1 MGKRIY
7 LDYNSTTPVDKLVV
21 EAMLP
26 TFSESFGNPSS
37 ENHDTGLSARE
48 MVEMARAQVA
58 GIVNMRPRDVI
69 FTSGATEANNLAIH
83 GMAAGADGPFRAAVS
98 GTEHKSVLEPYGHL
112 KGAEVRYITVSGD
125 GLPEMDWLSGIP
137 RGSLDIISVMAAN
150 SETGVIAPMKEIT
163 ELAHEKEALVH
174 CDATQAVGKIPF
186 DAGEIDMVTFSSHK
200 IYGPKG
206 CGALVATKE
215 ARRRMAGVIHGG
227 GQEDGLRSGTL
238 NVPAIVGF
246 GAACDIASDEG
257 LEDAQRQEKLR
268 DGFESA
274 LVEAVPD
281 TTINGKGA
289 PRIPN
294 TSSFRMAGAIADAV
308 IVNAPEIEIATGSA
322 CSSSTMEP
330 SHVMVAMGLDRDA
343 AGECLRASVG
353 RQTTEEDVN
362 TAVESLSK
370 AARFIRGKE
379 AEIAGAVS

>member
-1 MGKRIY
+1 
-7 LDYNSTTPVDKLVV
+7 
-21 EAMLP
+21 MLP
-26 TFSESFGNPSS
+26 AFSENFGNPSS
-37 ENHDTGLSARE
+37 ENHDTGRAALE
-48 MVEMARAQVA
+48 MVEAARAQVA
-58 GIVNMRPRDVI
+58 GIVGMRTRDVI

-83 GMAAGADGPFRAAVS
+83 GMAAGSDGPLRAAVS
-98 GTEHKSVLEPYGHL
+98 GTEHKSVLEPYRQMEGMRHIV
-112 KGAEVRYITVSGD
+112 VRGD
-125 GLPEMDWLSGIP
+125 GMPEMDWLSGIP

-150 SETGVIAPMKEIT
+150 SETGVMAPMREIT

-186 DAGEIDMVTFSSHK
+186 DAGGIGIDMVTFSSHK

-206 CGALVATKE
+206 CGALVATRE
-215 ARRRMAGVIHGG
+215 ARRSMAGMVHGG

-246 GAACDIASDEG
+246 GAACDIAAGEG
-257 LEDAQRQEKLR
+257 LEDAPRQEKLR

-274 LVEAVPD
+274 LVEVVPD

-308 IVNAPEIEIATGSA
+308 IVNAPGIEIATGSA

-343 AGECLRASVG
+343 ANECLRLSIG
-353 RQTTEEDVN
+353 RQTTGDDMEA
-362 TAVESLSK
+362 AVSGLAQ
-370 AARFIRGKE
+370 AARFIRSME
-379 AEIAGAVS
+379 VHT